1 MIYDLVIEN
10 GKVVFGSLDKSQV
23 LNIGIINNKIVKL
36 TDQIITGKRK
46 IDAKGKIVAPGFI
59 DPHTHSDLS
68 GFFQSNM
75 SSKIEQGV
83 TTEICGNCGVGVV
96 PFDNNYFEQYKS
108 FVGEHFVYPYEN
120 FPLEN
125 FKNIKLLKEFWNRD
139 KFIINQ
145 GYLTA
150 TGCLRI
156 AVAGF
161 STNKLTNDQLTKM
174 LNLLEQELQN
184 GSYGVSFGLIY
195 QPGNY
200 MSKEEIIE
208 ILKVVAKYDKIASFH
223 MRNEGIEIF
232 DAINEI
238 IYCGKESNCKVNISH
253 LKIMDKSLWGK
264 SDKVL
269 ELINEAIAKGIKLTY
284 DQYPY
289 TATSTTL
296 MVLIPDNIFNGD
308 MNNFIENID
317 NLSDKNK
324 LEILNKINQ
333 RGGAGNILI
342 TDIAANNENYS
353 RRLLSEIA
361 EEEKKNT
368 VDTLLEIIRK
378 SHGHTRAIYFSMND
392 DDMYSFMK
400 TSIGVV
406 GSDGNS
412 ISTLPKKKGSLP
424 HPRNFATF
432 PKFIE
437 INREKKFFTIEEM
450 INKIT
455 LKTAEVYS
463 IKCRGLIK
471 EGYFADITVF
481 DYEKISGPSKYENP
495 FLMNTGIE
503 YVIVNGKVAFENGKV
518 QLERNGEFI

>member
-1 MIYDLVIEN
+1 MVYDLVIEN
-10 GKVVFGSLDKSQV
+10 GKVVFGSLEKSQA
-23 LNIGIINNKIVKL
+23 LNIGIINNKIIKL
-36 TDQIITGKRK
+36 TDQPIVGKK
-46 IDAKGKIVAPGFI
+46 IIDANKKIVAPGFI

-68 GFFQSNM
+68 GFFQSSM

-83 TTEICGNCGVGVV
+83 TTEICGNCGVGIV

-120 FPLEN
+120 FPFEN
-125 FKNIKLLKEFWNRD
+125 LKNIQLLKEFWNKD
-139 KFIINQ
+139 KFMINQ

-156 AVAGF
+156 AVSGF
-161 STNKLTNDQLTKM
+161 STDKLTDDQLTKM
-174 LNLLEQELQN
+174 LNLLEEELQN

-238 IYCGKESNCKVNISH
+238 IYCGKASNCKVNISH
-253 LKIMDKSLWGK
+253 LKIMDKRLWGQ

-269 ELINEAIAKGIKLTY
+269 KLINEAIADGVKLTY

-289 TATSTTL
+289 IATSTTL

-308 MNNFIENID
+308 MNNFIENMN
-317 NLSDKNK
+317 NLSIEDK

-333 RGGAGNILI
+333 RGGADNILI

-353 RRLLSEIA
+353 RKLLSEVA
-361 EEEKKNT
+361 KEKKTNI
-368 VDTLLEIIRK
+368 VDALLEIIWK
-378 SHGHTRAIYFSMND
+378 SHGRARAIYFSMNNN
-392 DDMYSFMK
+392 DMYSFMK
-400 TSIGVV
+400 TLIGVI

-412 ISTLPKKKGSLP
+412 ISVLPKKKGSLP

-455 LKTAEVYS
+455 LKTAEIYS
-463 IKCRGLIK
+463 IKNRGAIK
-471 EGYFADITVF
+471 EGYFADITIF
-481 DYEKISGPSKYENP
+481 DYDKISGPSKYDNP
-495 FLMNTGIE
+495 FLKNIGIE
-503 YVIVNGKVAFENGKV
+503 YVIVNGKVALEKGKIRV
-518 QLERNGEFI
+518 DRNGEFI